1 MISRFGLVKR
11 KSGVSDEAFLTHWRD
26 VHGPLAA
33 KLPGLRAY
41 YQHRIEDSRQ
51 LGVDHPRGAWDLD
64 GFSELQFDSVEA
76 MKAAL
81 AAPEFGP
88 TVEDVA
94 KFLDSVRLVVCE
106 KNVVVPLAH
115 GDGPFVKRM
124 SLLKRH
130 PHVSPQDFRREWLE
144 RHSEFVSKWP
154 GVLGYTQN
162 LVVDRY
168 SAMAET
174 AAYEAVP
181 VDGIVEFWFRSKD
194 EVASLFKSEQVAK
207 TQEHA
212 HSFIA
217 EITTYFVETAKIA

>member
-11 KSGVSDEAFLTHWRD
+11 KPGLSDEAFLAHWRG

-41 YQHRIEDSRQ
+41 HQHRIEDSRQ
-51 LGVDHPRGAWDLD
+51 FGVDHPRGAWDLD

-76 MKAAL
+76 MKVAL
-81 AAPEFGP
+81 KSPEFAP

-106 KNVVVPLAH
+106 KTTVVPLSL
-115 GDGPFVKRM
+115 DDRPFVKRM
-124 SLLKRH
+124 SILKRH
-130 PHVSPQDFRREWLE
+130 PNLSAEDFRREWLE
-144 RHSEFVSKWP
+144 RHAELVSKWP

-194 EVASLFKSEQVAK
+194 DVAALFKSEQVAK

-212 HSFIA
+212 HQFIA
-217 EITTYFVETAKIA
+217 EITTYFVETVKIA

>member
-11 KSGVSDEAFLTHWRD
+11 KAGLDDEAFLSHWRGT
-26 VHGPLAA
+26 HGPLAA
-33 KLPGLRAY
+33 RLPGLRSY
-41 YQHRIEDSRQ
+41 YQHRIEDARQ
-51 LGVDHPRGAWDLD
+51 FGVDHPRGGWDLD

-76 MKAAL
+76 MRAAV
-81 AAPEFGP
+81 ASPEFAP
-88 TVEDVA
+88 TVADVA
-94 KFLDSVRLVVCE
+94 KFLGEIRLVVCE
-106 KNVVVPLAH
+106 KNVVVPLAL

-124 SLLKRH
+124 SILRRH
-130 PHVSPQDFRREWLE
+130 PHVSPADFRREWQE
-144 RHSEFVSKWP
+144 RHAEFVRHWP
-154 GVLGYTQN
+154 NVLGYTQN

-194 EVASLFKSEQVAK
+194 DVAALFKSDLVAR

-217 EITTYFVETAKIA
+217 EITTYFVETVQIA